1 MSKKINPNFILSS
14 VIGGTISAIIIGGAL
29 MLGFGISENNI
40 SDTTQT
46 QKQQTKSLNISKK
59 NVANSHLRS
68 HRIKQSQN
76 LHRHNSSIKHQD
88 RSMKQKISQTKNH
101 KKPKMLKNSSETRE
115 KMSSKIIFTKNT
127 MNQKMENLLAT
138 GAITTDEYNELNT
151 IITPKNRQTFT
162 ALLHQYLQ
170 DNEQKTKDKS
180 GDNNMRHQ
188 KHSQR

>member
-40 SDTTQT
+40 SDTTQI

-88 RSMKQKISQTKNH
+88 RSMKQKISPTKNH
-101 KKPKMLKNSSETRE
+101 KKPEMLKNSSTTRE
-115 KMSSKIIFTKNT
+115 KMNRKIISTRNT

-138 GAITTDEYNELNT
+138 GALTTEEYNELNT
-151 IITPKNRQTFT
+151 IITPKNRETFT
-162 ALLHQYLQ
+162 ALLHQYLE
-170 DNEQKTKDKS
+170 DNEQRTKDKL
-180 GDNNMRHQ
+180 GDNNMRRQ
-188 KHSQR
+188 KQNRR

>member
-88 RSMKQKISQTKNH
+88 RSMKQKISPTKNH
-101 KKPKMLKNSSETRE
+101 KKPEMLKNSSTTR
-115 KMSSKIIFTKNT
+115 KIISTRNT

-138 GAITTDEYNELNT
+138 GALTTEEYNELNT
-151 IITPKNRQTFT
+151 IITPKNRETFT